1 MVTAEGVVIRFFIL
15 SARKRLDNVF
25 CVPLNVLMI
34 MIALA
39 LFILLLLAW

>member
-15 SARKRLDNVF
+15 PARKRLDNVF
-25 CVPLNVLMI
+25 YVPLNVLMI